1 MTETTNPKFA
11 HWAIVEV
18 MGHHTYAGFVTEQT
32 LAGQA
37 FVRVDVPE
45 VEGLAAFSKLLG
57 AGSIYAIT
65 PVTEE
70 IARWKAARVQQQPVH
85 VYDLPE
91 ALQEALRAARRPG
104 LPSAQADDD
113 EPSDQDDGPSDQ
125 IVLHL

>member
-1 MTETTNPKFA
+1 MTETNPKFA

-70 IARWKAARVQQQPVH
+70 IARWKAARVQQQPVQ

-104 LPSAQADDD
+104 LPSAQAEPDDLDAD
-113 EPSDQDDGPSDQ
+113 EE
-125 IVLHL
+125 L